1 MTQDEAGQTA
11 ASFQEEIDVF
21 EIYKR
26 LNNANRHKM
35 DTIPFVL
42 CQNDKKSHFIL
53 TINYRIYLLILQF
66 QLQLILKFKIMIK
79 VCIADNYPV
88 VHFGQNLTLKIM
100 LKYQ

>member
-35 DTIPFVL
+35 DTIPVCFV
-42 CQNDKKSHFIL
+42 K
-53 TINYRIYLLILQF
+53 
-66 QLQLILKFKIMIK
+66 MIK
-79 VCIADNYPV
+79 NHILY
-88 VHFGQNLTLKIM
+88 
-100 LKYQ
+100 